1 MRKLLLVCIVIA
13 AIAILS
19 IAMAETGNFPALTP
33 ATTASPSPTAT
44 PTPTPTIEP
53 GSNLTSIP
61 ISVPYDFKISAISS
75 FNITQGNSMT
85 TQIGLSTISGNA
97 SSVDPQDIL
106 WRADSGSSDMHFDF
120 KTSYSYEN
128 EYWAIYFPDR
138 FIPNGFSCM
147 LTITVPSSTP
157 TDSYGINITAKIGS
171 NSHSISML
179 VSVPSATVS
188 VSGTVDTSILGITP
202 SQIAFRDQAYPN
214 TYIYK
219 GTLTGNTYSIS
230 VPNNREYLVMISD
243 STGSVSGL
251 GWSNWISDSCSV
263 KVPVG
268 STAMTKDFT
277 VPPKSVNPIV
287 TVSGSIIDG
296 ISGIKWSHLQFQNR
310 AAPAKVYYG
319 SITESA
325 TYSIDLPNYSD
336 YQVCIDNG
344 TAPWHL
350 VEIDFSVKVPAERV
364 TLTKD
369 FTVLQPVTFPD
380 PDKINR

>member
-1 MRKLLLVCIVIA
+1 MRKLLLVCAVIA

-19 IAMAETGNFPALTP
+19 VAMAETGNFPALTP
-33 ATTASPSPTAT
+33 AATASPSPTAT
-44 PTPTPTIEP
+44 PTPAPTAKP
-53 GSNLTSIP
+53 ASNPTSIP
-61 ISVPYDFKISAISS
+61 ISFPYDFNISAISS
-75 FNITQGNSMT
+75 FNITQGNSIT

-106 WRADSGSSDMHFDF
+106 WSADSGSSDIHFDF

-138 FIPNGFSCM
+138 FIPNGFNCI

-171 NSHSISML
+171 NSHSISIL
-179 VSVPSATVS
+179 VSVPCATVT

-219 GTLTGNTYSIS
+219 GTLTGNSYSIS
-230 VPNNREYLVMISD
+230 VPNNRAYLVMISD

-251 GWSNWISDSCSV
+251 GWSNWISDSCTV

-268 STAMTKDFT
+268 STKMTNDFT
-277 VPPKSVNPIV
+277 VPPKSTNPIV

-296 ISGIKWSHLQFQNR
+296 ISGIKWSRLQFQNR
-310 AAPAKVYYG
+310 AAPAKVYYA
-319 SITESA
+319 SINENG

-350 VEIDFSVKVPAERV
+350 VQIDFSMKVPAEST

-380 PDKINR
+380 PDKIHH